1 MTPDKQSKQYPKE
14 SFRPNADV
22 ERMLKRAKA
31 DNLKVSKLVN
41 AALHKH
47 LTELGYARKKEA
59 AL

>member
-1 MTPDKQSKQYPKE
+1 MTPNKQYPKE

-41 AALHKH
+41 AALFKH